1 MNFLKTDIINY
12 INIFLQRT
20 DQIAWKITSK
30 YYLTNLKYNLMYL
43 NEELKLYTKTID
55 ELDYAWKGDIR
66 YINIFSTKQFPLLS
80 KYHILKSYATISDL
94 WYFDFNAEFDV
105 YADTYV
111 ILFLTSVPDY
121 QMNIEYTNSITGQ
134 ITKSTHK
141 PSLNKIKILFDNKG
155 KIKVNC
161 RETTKYKDYKTVQY
175 MMCIPE
181 YYWNKLKS
189 YEGKPI
195 DWKKQILMMMIG
207 SGMEGIIFSDQMFV
221 PSNPTVLLHNFH

>member
-1 MNFLKTDIINY
+1 MNFLPIEIINY
-12 INIFLQRT
+12 INGFLQRT

-30 YYLTNLKYNLMYL
+30 HYLTNLKYNLMEL
-43 NEELKLYTKTID
+43 NEELNLYTKTID

-66 YINIFSTKQFPLLS
+66 YINICSTKRFTQQLS
-80 KYHILKSYATISDL
+80 NYDILKSYATITNL
-94 WYFDFNAEFDV
+94 WYFNFNAEFDV
-105 YADTYV
+105 CTGKYI

-141 PSLNKIKILFDNKG
+141 PSSNKIKITFDNKG

-161 RETTKYKDYKTVQY
+161 RETTKYKDLKTVQY

-189 YEGKPI
+189 YKGKLM
-195 DWKKQILMMMIG
+195 DWKKQILMTCSG
-207 SGMEGIIFSDQMFV
+207 LSGMKMIKYF
-221 PSNPTVLLHNFH
+221 N